1 MFNLSNDIC
10 IKYSLNATFLHYYL
24 GKGHK
29 VAITFQNIFLQNHF
43 VVNIATHNFKCRIR
57 FIRSMGEMGLDYPLQ
72 TFSIGMEGSPDLA
85 NARIVADF
93 LGTEHHEIKFTPEE
107 GVEALTEVI
116 RHLETY
122 DITTI
127 R

>member
-1 MFNLSNDIC
+1 
-10 IKYSLNATFLHYYL
+10 
-24 GKGHK
+24 
-29 VAITFQNIFLQNHF
+29 
-43 VVNIATHNFKCRIR
+43 
-57 FIRSMGEMGLDYPLQ
+57 MGLDYPLQ
-72 TFSIGMEGSPDLA
+72 TFCIGMEGSPDLA

-107 GVEALTEVI
+107 GVGALSDVI

-127 R
+127 RSVRRQCQVSVKNNMIGSELTKIRRGSTHSYPKRVYRRLPLSRPRVTESNG